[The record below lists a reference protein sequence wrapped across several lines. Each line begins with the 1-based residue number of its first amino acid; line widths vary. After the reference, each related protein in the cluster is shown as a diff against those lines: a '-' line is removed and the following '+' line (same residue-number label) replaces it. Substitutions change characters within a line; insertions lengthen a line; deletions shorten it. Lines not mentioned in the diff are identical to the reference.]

1 MYLRQTITNKEAM
14 KQPGF
19 TEAEVQQAD
28 RMEIW
33 AAKIT
38 AVEDYREGRLIS
50 PEGRTLRTRRLPAY

>member
-1 MYLRQTITNKEAM
+1 M